1 MQSDFRI
8 KEYEEIWRDI
18 RAASLSWRRVTIP
31 THCVFDMGA
40 SEAVYSSVTRDIVL
54 EKSSPIIFMKAQ
66 KNEIEREG
74 MRKAHIIDGAAMCET
89 LSYIEQKVWTI
100 PLRRVRAAFT

>member
-1 MQSDFRI
+1 MN
-8 KEYEEIWRDI
+8 
-18 RAASLSWRRVTIP
+18 WRRVTIP
-31 THCVFDMGA
+31 SHCVFDAGA
-40 SEAVYSSVTRDIVL
+40 SEAVYSSVPRDIIL

-89 LSYIEQKVWTI
+89 LSYIEQKVWIT
-100 PLRRVRAAFT
+100 AY